1 MSNLDSLLPAGF
13 KEFFADRPERLAA
26 FEAAEADYNR
36 ALAALKPPSNPKETE
51 A

>member
-1 MSNLDSLLPAGF
+1 MTTYDSLLPVGF
-13 KEFFADRPERLAA
+13 KEFFATNPERLAA

-36 ALAALKPPSNPKETE
+36 ALAALKPPTTPENP